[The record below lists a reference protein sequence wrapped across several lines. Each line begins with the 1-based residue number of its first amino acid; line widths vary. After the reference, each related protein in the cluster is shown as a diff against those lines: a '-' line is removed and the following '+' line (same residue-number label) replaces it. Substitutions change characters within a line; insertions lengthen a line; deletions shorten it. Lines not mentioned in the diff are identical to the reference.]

1 MKIVDLSAW
10 QEDVDWDALSK
21 EFDGVILKIGQGT
34 NMDSMFVEHVNNAVA
49 HNMPYGV
56 YYYNKA
62 QSIEEAQAEAQQV
75 DEWIKTWLNG
85 KNPQLGIWADVEDER
100 MLRGDATES
109 AMTFVNYLWGIG
121 YNYVGIYTS
130 YNWLTYGN
138 LNTNALKGVAL
149 WVAQYYHENSILKE
163 QPDLICKIW
172 QYTDHY
178 SDEFP
183 YDASIYYE

>member
-1 MKIVDLSAW
+1 MKVVDLSAW
-10 QEDVDWDALSK
+10 QEDVDWKALSE

-34 NMDSMFVEHVNNAVA
+34 HMDSMFVEHVNNAVA
-49 HNMPYGV
+49 HNMPYGI

-62 QSIEEAQAEAQQV
+62 QSVEEAQAEAQQV

-100 MLRGDATES
+100 MLNGDATAS
-109 AMTFVNYLWGIG
+109 AMAFVNYLWGIG

-130 YNWLTYGN
+130 YSWLTYGN
-138 LNTNALKGVAL
+138 LDTSALKDVAL
-149 WVAQYYHENSILKE
+149 WVAQYYSENSLLEE

-183 YDASIYYE
+183 YDASVYYE